1 MTLVPQEWEVTDD
14 DPWVKKK
21 DKKTLQIDTNKQ
33 NVEIQHIFKVQR
45 NRLWLLKAHGMIT
58 HETYT
63 WRAWHNAWHIEST
76 Q

>member
-33 NVEIQHIFKVQR
+33 NV
-45 NRLWLLKAHGMIT
+45 
-58 HETYT
+58 
-63 WRAWHNAWHIEST
+63 
-76 Q
+76 